1 MEQDRRGR
9 DNISGKK
16 DANIQPVLRRFAKDH
31 SDEPDAVS
39 RALEMH
45 AKLHPHNPDPVKL
58 RLEMHAKLHPGEEQK
73 EHPVEKPSEAEK
85 LLKARERSVRN
96 GIGIILGNLQ
106 RIRRE
111 IVHFIKPRLPK

>member
-58 RLEMHAKLHPGEEQK
+58 RLEMHAKLHPHNPDPVKLRLEMHAKLHPGEEQK

-85 LLKARERSVRN
+85 LLKARERS
-96 GIGIILGNLQ
+96 
-106 RIRRE
+106 
-111 IVHFIKPRLPK
+111 